1 MAVML
6 AASQLHEKSAFS
18 IHAHLGSRTTG
29 LLDRTGERAHAGRVL
44 LGIDQVEACATSLLH
59 TTLENVWYYFRGGV
73 VQQFAKLYVV

>member
-29 LLDRTGERAHAGRVL
+29 LLDRTGERAHVGRVL
-44 LGIDQVEACATSLLH
+44 LVIDQVEACWLPCCIRR
-59 TTLENVWYYFRGGV
+59 WKRV
-73 VQQFAKLYVV
+73 VVFPTGRRSAVR